1 MASQQTL
8 DSFATSTLPVDTVAV
23 PSASESFEF
32 EIRTDVQRTDH
43 SRSTTS
49 QGPRDTRS
57 LQKHYDGVDWGRV
70 PAGYGPCPDGLGT
83 STSSIWRHGWRAQE
97 RNKARSYHF
106 LCRICFHQKGS
117 NTRLIKCATGTGGA
131 KDHLKRSHRITED
144 DQRTRKRLFSS
155 SGLSNVSSAST
166 DPSVS
171 TTPSQGNPTY
181 GDAVNDYYIHFDP
194 PEFKALLLDYIIS
207 ENQAFNTLESQRLQ
221 RIFTYLNPAVARR
234 GCLPHHRTMANWIEA
249 AYEANVGLIKEF
261 LDGALSNINLSFD
274 LWTSRRMAA
283 FCGVTAHFCD
293 AKGRYRSLLLAL
305 PQHTGSHA
313 GTNIAETI
321 SQIIQTFSLEKKLG
335 YFQCDNATNN
345 DTCLQALAKQ
355 FGFDHQE
362 RRLRCIG
369 HIINLVA
376 RAVLFGNDPDAS
388 EDSLATSADD
398 MRIWRSKG
406 PCGRFHNQN
415 SYIRA
420 STQRRERF
428 QNHQKSH
435 PLVSEMTGEEIPN
448 THELIADNNTR
459 WNAFYHSLERG
470 IEQRPSFIDFME
482 EEASKWDSLAAKC
495 KRDHPG
501 QRELPPSELAK
512 RPPILDDWL
521 SSKDWQILVDYKR
534 ILQPLEEATMILQGH
549 GSGAAWGVVWQT
561 IPVMEGLLK
570 HFEYLKEQYGHVPCN
585 PSDPLQVSPSQTQK
599 SLTGPR
605 EESIDGARTLPAGIT
620 AAKTRKAKSSQQTI
634 LAGSVC
640 GSPPP
645 ETTGRSEY
653 HHTLCVQINE
663 GWKKLDRYYELT
675 DHSTVYVTA
684 LVLHPA
690 YNWEY
695 LESIW
700 RSKSHWV
707 LHHKRKIKQLW
718 QQDYAA
724 TVVPTRDQVTPPN
737 RRLQSKLL
745 DLEEDQPEEL
755 FEDDYK
761 RWCRR
766 PRDLSLVDRGPL
778 EFWTSDAISASYP
791 RLQRLALNIF
801 TIPAMSDEP
810 ERVFS
815 SCGCMITPHR
825 STLSPK
831 HVCCCQCLR
840 SRSREELVTFQI
852 FDQMSNRLRTLDV
865 CQEAIDIDA

>member
-1 MASQQTL
+1 
-8 DSFATSTLPVDTVAV
+8 
-23 PSASESFEF
+23 
-32 EIRTDVQRTDH
+32 
-43 SRSTTS
+43 
-49 QGPRDTRS
+49 
-57 LQKHYDGVDWGRV
+57 
-70 PAGYGPCPDGLGT
+70 
-83 STSSIWRHGWRAQE
+83 
-97 RNKARSYHF
+97 
-106 LCRICFHQKGS
+106 
-117 NTRLIKCATGTGGA
+117 
-131 KDHLKRSHRITED
+131 
-144 DQRTRKRLFSS
+144 
-155 SGLSNVSSAST
+155 
-166 DPSVS
+166 
-171 TTPSQGNPTY
+171 
-181 GDAVNDYYIHFDP
+181 
-194 PEFKALLLDYIIS
+194 
-207 ENQAFNTLESQRLQ
+207 
-221 RIFTYLNPAVARR
+221 
-234 GCLPHHRTMANWIEA
+234 
-249 AYEANVGLIKEF
+249 
-261 LDGALSNINLSFD
+261 
-274 LWTSRRMAA
+274 
-283 FCGVTAHFCD
+283 
-293 AKGRYRSLLLAL
+293 
-305 PQHTGSHA
+305 
-313 GTNIAETI
+313 
-321 SQIIQTFSLEKKLG
+321 
-335 YFQCDNATNN
+335 
-345 DTCLQALAKQ
+345 
-355 FGFDHQE
+355 
-362 RRLRCIG
+362 
-369 HIINLVA
+369 
-376 RAVLFGNDPDAS
+376 
-388 EDSLATSADD
+388 
-398 MRIWRSKG
+398 
-406 PCGRFHNQN
+406 
-415 SYIRA
+415 
-420 STQRRERF
+420 
-428 QNHQKSH
+428 
-435 PLVSEMTGEEIPN
+435 
-448 THELIADNNTR
+448 
-459 WNAFYHSLERG
+459 
-470 IEQRPSFIDFME
+470 ME